1 MDASSKEVPET
12 DLTKEDTPKR
22 KTGLLTHIKEV
33 IQHKWHELKE
43 LIEPESEKPL
53 VFDVKM
59 GRLTPEIID
68 LAYEEAIRRLDNQQE
83 SMAKAQQQIQ
93 TFLGWYLAAIIS
105 LIGILTGQ
113 MIDDSGSSFV
123 ILMSLYG
130 IIVLG
135 AASFC
140 FWRGAL
146 FKTEYQP
153 SGDEPAHFLSDEMVS
168 WLEKLPDDKWWP
180 ESRKYVYLR
189 EMQKYININRKRSEL
204 TRNLYRKGVAITVVG
219 IALLL
224 VFLIARYLFLL
235 CC

>member
-1 MDASSKEVPET
+1 MSPKNLPPPELPRGASSNSCVNDEDGLWNQLKNLIQPE
-12 DLTKEDTPKR
+12 
-22 KTGLLTHIKEV
+22 GV
-33 IQHKWHELKE
+33 
-43 LIEPESEKPL
+43 KPL
-53 VFDVKM
+53 DFDVEMK
-59 GRLTPEIID
+59 RLTPEIID
-68 LAYEEAIRRLDNQQE
+68 LAYVEAIRRLDNQQN

-105 LIGILTGQ
+105 LIGILAGQ
-113 MIDDSGSSFV
+113 LIDGSGSSFV

-153 SGDEPAHFLSDEMVS
+153 SGDEPAHFLSNEMVS

-180 ESRKYVYLR
+180 ASRKYICLR
-189 EMQKYININRKRSEL
+189 EMQKSIIINRKRSEQ
-204 TRNLYRKGVAITVVG
+204 TRNLYRKGVAVTVIG
-219 IALLL
+219 IVLLI

>member
-1 MDASSKEVPET
+1 M
-12 DLTKEDTPKR
+12 
-22 KTGLLTHIKEV
+22 LTHIKEG
-33 IQHKWHELKE
+33 IKHKWHELKE
-43 LIEPESEKPL
+43 LIEPDSVEPL
-53 VFDVKM
+53 DFDVKM

-68 LAYEEAIRRLDNQQE
+68 LAYVEAIRRLDNQQN

-135 AASFC
+135 CASFC

-153 SGDEPAHFLSDEMVS
+153 SGDEPAHFLSEEMVS

-180 ESRKYVYLR
+180 ASRKYAYLR
-189 EMQKYININRKRSEL
+189 EMQKYTNINRKRSEL

-219 IALLL
+219 IVLLL
-224 VFLIARYLFLL
+224 VFLIVRYLFLL

>member
-1 MDASSKEVPET
+1 MDTSSKEVPEI
-12 DLTKEDTPKR
+12 DLRKEKTPKR
-22 KTGLLTHIKEV
+22 KDRLHIKEDL
-33 IQHKWHELKE
+33 QNKWHELKE

-105 LIGILTGQ
+105 LIGILAGQ
-113 MIDDSGSSFV
+113 LIDGSGSSFV

-135 AASFC
+135 SASFC

-180 ESRKYVYLR
+180 ASRKYAYLR
-189 EMQKYININRKRSEL
+189 EMQKSIIINRKRSEQ

-219 IALLL
+219 IVLLL

>member
-1 MDASSKEVPET
+1 MRVSPKNLPPPELPRGAAPSSCVNDEDDFWDWLKDLIQPE
-12 DLTKEDTPKR
+12 
-22 KTGLLTHIKEV
+22 GV
-33 IQHKWHELKE
+33 
-43 LIEPESEKPL
+43 KPPDFN
-53 VFDVKM
+53 VEMK
-59 GRLTPEIID
+59 RLTPEIID
-68 LAYEEAIRRLDNQQE
+68 LAYVEAIRRLDNQQN

-113 MIDDSGSSFV
+113 MADDSRSSSFV

-153 SGDEPAHFLSDEMVS
+153 SGDEPAHFLSDKMVR
-168 WLEKLPDDKWWP
+168 WLERMPNDKWWP
-180 ESRKYVYLR
+180 DSRKYAYLK
-189 EMQKYININRKRSEL
+189 EMQLRININRKRSEQ
-204 TRNLYRKGVAITVVG
+204 TRNLYRKGVAITAVG
-219 IALLL
+219 IILLL

>member
-1 MDASSKEVPET
+1 MDTSSKEVPEN
-12 DLTKEDTPKR
+12 DLTKEDTPNR
-22 KTGLLTHIKEV
+22 NTGMLTHIKEV
-33 IQHKWHELKE
+33 IKHKWHELKE
-43 LIEPESEKPL
+43 LIEPDSVEPL
-53 VFDVKM
+53 DFDVKM

-68 LAYEEAIRRLDNQQE
+68 LAYVEAIRRLDNQQN

-135 AASFC
+135 TASFC

-153 SGDEPAHFLSDEMVS
+153 SGDEPAHFLSEEMVS

-180 ESRKYVYLR
+180 ASRKYAYLR

-219 IALLL
+219 IVLLL